1 MKALAIFKGQWKVL
15 VGMVFLLSILGA
27 CQEGD
32 ELPVFKKQ
40 NYYYSFEEKIPL
52 YTVENRF
59 VLRYDSIP
67 EKNAEST
74 KLKRMFPE
82 ISISWRDDKTA
93 IVDLGNNGA
102 SIDLLDYLM
111 DFENLF
117 TIQPLFKLKEGLEM
131 PVTDEFVVGFSQINE
146 AEVRNLHKLLKV
158 AILETNSVFQH
169 LRVPRGADA
178 LKIANQYQESG
189 LVDFAHPN
197 FLISAEPF

>member
-1 MKALAIFKGQWKVL
+1 MKVLSIFKGKWRVL
-15 VGMVFLLSILGA
+15 VGMVFLLSFLGA

-52 YTVENRF
+52 YTVENRYVF
-59 VLRYDSIP
+59 RYDTIP
-67 EKNAEST
+67 EKNSESL
-74 KLKRMFPE
+74 KLKGMFPE
-82 ISISWRDDKTA
+82 ISISWKDDKTA
-93 IVDLGNNGA
+93 IVDLTNKGA
-102 SIDLLDYLM
+102 SVEVIDYLM
-111 DFENLF
+111 DFENLY
-117 TIQPLFKLKEGLEM
+117 TIQSLFKLKEGLEM

-189 LVDFAHPN
+189 SVDFAHPN
-197 FLISAEPF
+197 FLIFAEPF